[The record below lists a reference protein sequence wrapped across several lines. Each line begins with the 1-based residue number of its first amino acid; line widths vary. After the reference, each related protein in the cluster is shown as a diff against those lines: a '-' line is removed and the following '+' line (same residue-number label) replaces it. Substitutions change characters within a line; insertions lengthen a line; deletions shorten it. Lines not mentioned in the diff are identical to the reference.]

1 MAALASASTAAQAEL
16 FGARLG
22 CAIPGL
28 DYQTDFLSCSEERAL
43 LEIFG
48 TLAFKEAEYR
58 QWRARRR
65 SVGYGGKYDFTA
77 NELLPAEPVPQ
88 FLFALRAR
96 SAAWAGIAASK
107 FNHAII
113 AEYRPGTQLGW
124 HRDVHHFESVVGVS
138 LAGRARMRFRR
149 YPPSPGN
156 RKAALALDLEPRS
169 IYAMRGCARWE
180 WQHAISATKALRFSV
195 TFRTLAARRVP
206 RDS

>member
-1 MAALASASTAAQAEL
+1 MAAMASVSTSAQAEL
-16 FGARLG
+16 FGARPD

-28 DYQTDFLSCSEERAL
+28 DYQADFLSCSEEREL
-43 LEIFG
+43 LEIFS

-58 QWRARRR
+58 QWRAHRRI
-65 SVGYGGKYDFTA
+65 VGYGGKYDFTA

-96 SAAWAGIAASK
+96 GAAWAGIAASK
-107 FNHAII
+107 FNHASI

-138 LAGRARMRFRR
+138 LAGPARMRFRP
-149 YPPSPGN
+149 YPPPLGN

-169 IYAMRGCARWE
+169 IYAMRQCARWQ
-180 WQHAISATKALRFSV
+180 WQHAISATKALRYSV
-195 TFRTLAARRVP
+195 TFRTLVERRAP
-206 RDS
+206 RAS